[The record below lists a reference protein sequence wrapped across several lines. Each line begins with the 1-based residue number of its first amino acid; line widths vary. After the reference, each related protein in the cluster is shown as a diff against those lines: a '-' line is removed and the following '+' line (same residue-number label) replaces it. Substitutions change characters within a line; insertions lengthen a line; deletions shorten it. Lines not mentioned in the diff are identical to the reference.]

1 MAAKPTL
8 DPVTFEVLKNSFITS
23 VDQMAEQILR
33 TCYSFVIY
41 NRDFSSALHDANGNS
56 AAQGNQDIAVHV
68 GTLHFTCKDVMRAF
82 EGDMHPGD
90 VYAINDPYAG
100 GTHFPDVRLIRPIF
114 ADGEIIAFSQS
125 NGHWSDV
132 GGSVPGS
139 FDVTARDMFR
149 EGLRITPVRLFDK
162 GRFCRDVAHLIAA
175 NTRDPASIIGD
186 IHAQAQATQVCERE
200 ILRLVGKYGRETV
213 EIGLSEVQDY
223 VERAMRQRLAAL
235 PDGVWETQDFI
246 DRDPAGSEGMI
257 PIKVKLTIK
266 GEKAIYDFTG
276 SHPTIGSI
284 YNSAFGTTFSAVAA
298 GMKTFFPDLPLN
310 SGFYRVLE
318 IIAPEGSIVDAR
330 WPVGVT
336 GFLMPFEKIM
346 NAIYEIWSKIMP
358 QRALACAFN
367 LEYLL
372 TGGLDARRPEK
383 PIFMFYDWLPGGW
396 GGRNGKDGCNVT
408 TACFGTGLMS
418 QPVEGQ
424 ERANPILTT
433 EFEIL
438 TDSAGPGKWRGGVGV
453 RKTSIMLEAEK
464 TVISYICDR
473 ERAIVWGIEGGLPS
487 MPHGLSIKRAG
498 AEEEDWLGSVFS
510 DVPIGSGDVFS
521 RPTAGGGGFGD
532 PLERD
537 PALVLEDVADDYV
550 SIERAAKD
558 YGIVLTVVDAE
569 ICAYAV
575 DEAATKATR
584 EAIRRQRSR
593 WLATDPEE
601 VAAGYRAGKID
612 RLDVVRRYAVVLDWD
627 TGALLPVSTG
637 QFREMFHKRT
647 AATWAR
653 SGSAETPAFSDA

>member
-1 MAAKPTL
+1 MAEKPAL
-8 DPVTFEVLKNSFITS
+8 DPVTFEVLKNSFISS
-23 VDQMAEQILR
+23 VDQMGEQILR

-41 NRDFSSALHDANGNS
+41 NRDFSNGLHDAEGNS

-82 EGDMHPGD
+82 AGDMHPGD

-100 GTHFPDVRLIRPIF
+100 GTHFSDVRLIRPIF
-114 ADGEIIAFSQS
+114 ADGKIIAFSQS

-139 FDVTARDMFR
+139 FDVVAREMFR

-162 GRFCRDVAHLIAA
+162 GRFCRDVAHLIAS
-175 NTRDPASIIGD
+175 NTRDPVSIIGD
-186 IHAQAQATQVCERE
+186 IEAQSKATQVCERE
-200 ILRLVGKYGRETV
+200 ILRLVGKYGRQTV
-213 EIGLSEVQDY
+213 ETGLSAVQDY
-223 VERAMRQRLAAL
+223 VERAVRLRLAAL
-235 PDGVWETQDFI
+235 PDGEWETQDFI
-246 DRDPAGSEGMI
+246 DRDPAGKEGLI
-257 PIKVKLTIK
+257 PIKVKLTIR
-266 GEKAIYDFTG
+266 GDKAIYDFTG

-284 YNSAFGTTFSAVAA
+284 YNSAFGATFSAVAA

-310 SGFYRVLE
+310 SGFYRAFE
-318 IIAPEGSIVDAR
+318 IIAPEGSIVDAK
-330 WPVGVT
+330 WPIAVT

-358 QRALACAFN
+358 ERAIACAFN

-372 TGGLDARRPEK
+372 TGGLDGRRPEK

-433 EFEIL
+433 EYEIL
-438 TDSAGPGKWRGGVGV
+438 TDSAGPGKWRGGAGV
-453 RKTSIMLEAEK
+453 RKTSVMLEAEK

-473 ERAIVWGIEGGLPS
+473 ERAVVWGIEGGLPS
-487 MPHGLSIKRAG
+487 IPHGLSIKRAG
-498 AEEEDWLGSVFS
+498 AAREEWLGSVFS
-510 DVPIGSGDVFS
+510 DVPIGQGDVFS

-537 PALVLEDVADDYV
+537 PAAVLQDVADDYV
-550 SIERAAKD
+550 SVERAAMD
-558 YGIVLTVVDAE
+558 YGVVIKVIDAE
-569 ICAYAV
+569 ICDYAI
-575 DEAATKATR
+575 DEAATKAAR
-584 EAIRRQRSR
+584 ETIRGQRLG
-593 WLATDPEE
+593 WLATDPEQ
-601 VAAGYRAGKID
+601 VAADYRAGKID
-612 RLDVVRRYAVVLDWD
+612 KLDVVRRYAVVLDWD
-627 TGALLPVSTG
+627 NGTLLPTSTG
-637 QFREMFHKRT
+637 QFREMFHKRS
-647 AATWAR
+647 AANWTKAGGTER
-653 SGSAETPAFSDA
+653 STGA

>member
-1 MAAKPTL
+1 
-8 DPVTFEVLKNSFITS
+8 
-23 VDQMAEQILR
+23 
-33 TCYSFVIY
+33 
-41 NRDFSSALHDANGNS
+41 
-56 AAQGNQDIAVHV
+56 
-68 GTLHFTCKDVMRAF
+68 
-82 EGDMHPGD
+82 MHPGD
-90 VYAINDPYAG
+90 VFAINDPYAG
-100 GTHFPDVRLIRPIF
+100 GTHFSDVRLIRPIF
-114 ADGEIIAFSQS
+114 ADGKIIAFSQS

-139 FDVTARDMFR
+139 FDVAAREMFR

-162 GRFCRDVAHLIAA
+162 GRFCKDVAHLIAS

-213 EIGLSEVQDY
+213 ETGLAEVQDY

-257 PIKVKLTIK
+257 PIKVKITIK
-266 GEKAIYDFTG
+266 GDKAIYDFTG

-372 TGGLDARRPEK
+372 TGGLDARRPDK

-396 GGRNGKDGCNVT
+396 GGRNGKRRLQRHDRLLRHRPDG
-408 TACFGTGLMS
+408 ATGRRPGARQSDPDHRVRNPQGFRRARQMARRGRRAQDIDHARGREDCHFLYLRPRTGDRLGHRGRS
-418 QPVEGQ
+418 AVDAAWAEHQARRSGQ
-424 ERANPILTT
+424 
-433 EFEIL
+433 
-438 TDSAGPGKWRGGVGV
+438 
-453 RKTSIMLEAEK
+453 
-464 TVISYICDR
+464 
-473 ERAIVWGIEGGLPS
+473 GGL
-487 MPHGLSIKRAG
+487 A
-498 AEEEDWLGSVFS
+498 
-510 DVPIGSGDVFS
+510 
-521 RPTAGGGGFGD
+521 GFGVF
-532 PLERD
+532 R
-537 PALVLEDVADDYV
+537 
-550 SIERAAKD
+550 RA
-558 YGIVLTVVDAE
+558 
-569 ICAYAV
+569 
-575 DEAATKATR
+575 
-584 EAIRRQRSR
+584 
-593 WLATDPEE
+593 
-601 VAAGYRAGKID
+601 D
-612 RLDVVRRYAVVLDWD
+612 RLRRCLQPPDRRRRRLRRPA
-627 TGALLPVSTG
+627 G
-637 QFREMFHKRT
+637 
-647 AATWAR
+647 AR
-653 SGSAETPAFSDA
+653 SGAGARRRDRRLCLDRARRHGLWCRHQADRCGNLRLSDR

>member
-1 MAAKPTL
+1 
-8 DPVTFEVLKNSFITS
+8 
-23 VDQMAEQILR
+23 
-33 TCYSFVIY
+33 
-41 NRDFSSALHDANGNS
+41 
-56 AAQGNQDIAVHV
+56 
-68 GTLHFTCKDVMRAF
+68 
-82 EGDMHPGD
+82 MHPGD

-100 GTHFPDVRLIRPIF
+100 GTHFTDVRLIRPIF

-139 FDVTARDMFR
+139 FDVMARDMFR

-213 EIGLSEVQDY
+213 ETGLSEVQDY
-223 VERAMRQRLAAL
+223 VERAVRQRLAAL

-246 DRDPAGSEGMI
+246 DRDPAGAEGLI

-330 WPVGVT
+330 WPVAVT

-358 QRALACAFN
+358 QRAIACAFN

-438 TDSAGPGKWRGGVGV
+438 TDFGRARQMARWR
-453 RKTSIMLEAEK
+453 R
-464 TVISYICDR
+464 
-473 ERAIVWGIEGGLPS
+473 RAQ
-487 MPHGLSIKRAG
+487 
-498 AEEEDWLGSVFS
+498 D
-510 DVPIGSGDVFS
+510 
-521 RPTAGGGGFGD
+521 
-532 PLERD
+532 
-537 PALVLEDVADDYV
+537 
-550 SIERAAKD
+550 
-558 YGIVLTVVDAE
+558 
-569 ICAYAV
+569 
-575 DEAATKATR
+575 
-584 EAIRRQRSR
+584 
-593 WLATDPEE
+593 
-601 VAAGYRAGKID
+601 ID
-612 RLDVVRRYAVVLDWD
+612 
-627 TGALLPVSTG
+627 
-637 QFREMFHKRT
+637 H
-647 AATWAR
+647 AR
-653 SGSAETPAFSDA
+653 G